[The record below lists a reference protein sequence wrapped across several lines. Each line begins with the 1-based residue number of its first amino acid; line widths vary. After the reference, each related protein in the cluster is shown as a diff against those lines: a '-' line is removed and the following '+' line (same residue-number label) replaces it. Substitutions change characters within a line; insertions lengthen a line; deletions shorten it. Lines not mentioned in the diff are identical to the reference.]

1 MAWLRFGTPKVLASW
16 IHSPTKKE
24 AKARKKKHQQ
34 QQLVLEQVLEP
45 PADPAQRG
53 PARRAKTVRPA
64 PAPSNSAVFEQFS
77 RLPAEVRQEVWKLAA
92 AAPSAN
98 PGVCIFTVSPDEY
111 PIFTSWPASIST
123 FLWPAGE
130 DPRVA
135 QRRAAARQV
144 DPLRHVAPLVVH
156 ERHNADLLATNTEAH
171 DIALQTRG
179 GSRAFD
185 PDADILYISKAN
197 FPYFAGTFCA
207 RQGAAPIAARIR
219 HIAVGLAETWFE
231 GTWHRPLMSVAGAL
245 EQLPALETLSVVFPR
260 PAPGA
265 PVGSVDDPELPA
277 AGTPL
282 RRLTGE
288 ELYRVKIAVS
298 GSSSSAAAAE
308 WQRSAAQHLA
318 KVKAELDVEYNPGHL
333 GGDTPPLWDWDSKSL
348 RLRYQARVF
357 EPVDRET
364 FHKSG

>member
-98 PGVCIFTVSPDEY
+98 PGVCIFT
-111 PIFTSWPASIST
+111 
-123 FLWPAGE
+123 
-130 DPRVA
+130 
-135 QRRAAARQV
+135 V